1 MKYWHHNCSPRN
13 NSIGL
18 PIENKYC
25 HLCGISN
32 EDFKMST
39 SQSRHEKIISELQ
52 FEVSELRSQRLL
64 FLHEIWRLRELNQ
77 NLDQKIE
84 INPVHDY
91 Q

>member
-1 MKYWHHNCSPRN
+1 
-13 NSIGL
+13 
-18 PIENKYC
+18 
-25 HLCGISN
+25 
-32 EDFKMST
+32 MST

-91 Q
+91 